1 MSVSNARS
9 ARGRIRRVYALVRK
23 ESYQIARDPSS
34 ILMAG
39 VLPLVLLFLF
49 GFGISLDLLH
59 VPVGLVVEV
68 PTTETGSFTE
78 SLVRS
83 TYFDVR
89 TARDRRAFEDD
100 LVAGRVRG
108 IIVLASDFSERLNRL
123 DMAPVQVI
131 VDGSDPNTGGLIRN
145 YVQGVWRTWL
155 VQESL
160 ETGARARPPVSIEA
174 RFWFNPE
181 VDSRNFLVP
190 GGVAVIM
197 TLVGT
202 LLTAL
207 VVAREWERGT
217 MEALLATP
225 VGRLELLLGKVIP
238 YFVLGMAS
246 MALSATT
253 AVLGFGVPLRGS
265 IVWLSGVSAAFLL
278 PMLAFGLLISTWMK
292 NQFTASQVALVAA
305 FLPTMMLSG
314 FIFEVESMP
323 TFVRLLTHAVPARY
337 FVTCLET
344 IFLAGDVPSVLVPNT
359 LVLLAMGAGLFLLL
373 ERSTHLNLE

>member
-1 MSVSNARS
+1 MTGPAVPSS
-9 ARGRIRRVYALVRK
+9 RGRIRRVFALVRK

-39 VLPLVLLFLF
+39 ALPLLLLFLF

-59 VPVGLVVEV
+59 VPVSLVVEV
-68 PTTETGSFTE
+68 PTTETGTFTE

-83 TYFDVR
+83 TYFNVR
-89 TARDRRAFEDD
+89 TARNRRAFEND
-100 LVAGRVRG
+100 LVAGRIRG
-108 IIVLASDFSERLNRL
+108 IVILASDFSERLNRS
-123 DMAPVQVI
+123 DTAPVQVI
-131 VDGSDPNTGGLIRN
+131 VDGSDPNTGALIRN

-160 ETGARARPPVSIEA
+160 EKGARARPPVSIEA

-181 VDSRNFLVP
+181 VDSRHFLLP
-190 GGVAVIM
+190 GGIAVIM

-225 VGRLELLLGKVIP
+225 VGRFELLLGKVIP
-238 YFVLGMAS
+238 YFALGMAS

-253 AVLGFGVPLRGS
+253 AVVCFGVPMRGS
-265 IVWLSGVSAAFLL
+265 ILWLSGASAAFLL
-278 PMLAFGLLISTWMK
+278 PMLAFGLLVSTVMK

-323 TFVRLLTHAVPARY
+323 TFVRLLTRVVPARY

-359 LVLLAMGAGLFLLL
+359 LVLLAMAAGLFFMLA
-373 ERSTHLNLE
+373 RSSRLNLE

>member
-1 MSVSNARS
+1 MSASTAPRS
-9 ARGRIRRVYALVRK
+9 PGRIRRVTALVRK

-49 GFGISLDLLH
+49 GFGISLDLLR

-89 TARDRRAFEDD
+89 KARDRRAFEDD
-100 LVAGRVRG
+100 LVAGRVKG
-108 IIVLASDFSERLNRL
+108 IVVLASDFSERLNRS
-123 DMAPVQVI
+123 DTAPVQLI
-131 VDGSDPNTGGLIRN
+131 VDGSDPNTGSLILN

-155 VQESL
+155 FQETL
-160 ETGARARPPVSIEA
+160 EKGARPRPPVSIEA
-174 RFWFNPE
+174 RYWFNPE
-181 VDSRNFLVP
+181 VDSRKFLVP
-190 GGVAVIM
+190 GGIAVIM

-238 YFVLGMAS
+238 YFALGMAS
-246 MALSATT
+246 MALSAAA

-265 IVWLSGVSAAFLL
+265 ILWLLGVSAAFLL
-278 PMLAFGLLISTWMK
+278 PMVAFGLLISTRLK
-292 NQFTASQVALVAA
+292 NQFTASQAALVAA
-305 FLPTMMLSG
+305 FLPTLLLSG
-314 FIFEVESMP
+314 FIFEIESMP
-323 TFVRLLTHAVPARY
+323 APVRLLTHVVPARY

-359 LVLLAMGAGLFLLL
+359 LVLLAMGAGLFVLLA
-373 ERSTHLNLE
+373 RSTRLNLE

>member
-1 MSVSNARS
+1 MSAPAAPWS
-9 ARGRIRRVYALVRK
+9 RGRIRRVYALVRK

-39 VLPLVLLFLF
+39 VLPLLLLFLF
-49 GFGISLDLLH
+49 GFGISLDLLR

-89 TARDRRAFEDD
+89 TARDRRAFDYD
-100 LVAGRVRG
+100 LVAGRIRG
-108 IIVLASDFSERLNRL
+108 IVVLASDFSERLNRS
-123 DMAPVQVI
+123 DTAPVQVI
-131 VDGSDPNTGGLIRN
+131 VDGSDPNTGALIRN

-160 ETGARARPPVSIEA
+160 EKGARARPPVSIEA

-181 VDSRNFLVP
+181 VDSRHFLIP
-190 GGVAVIM
+190 GGIAVIM

-225 VGRLELLLGKVIP
+225 VGRFELLLGKVIP
-238 YFVLGMAS
+238 YLALGMAS

-253 AVLGFGVPLRGS
+253 AVVCFGVPLRGS

-278 PMLAFGLLISTWMK
+278 PMLAFGLLVSTVMK

-323 TFVRLLTHAVPARY
+323 TFVRLLTRVVPARY

-359 LVLLAMGAGLFLLL
+359 LVLLAMGAGLFLVLA
-373 ERSTHLNLE
+373 RSSRLNLE

>member
-1 MSVSNARS
+1 MTGPAVPSS
-9 ARGRIRRVYALVRK
+9 RGRIRRVFALVRK

-39 VLPLVLLFLF
+39 ALPLLLLFLF

-68 PTTETGSFTE
+68 PTTETGTFTE

-83 TYFDVR
+83 TYFNVR
-89 TARDRRAFEDD
+89 TARDRRAFEND
-100 LVAGRVRG
+100 LVAGRIRG
-108 IIVLASDFSERLNRL
+108 IVILASDFSERLNRS
-123 DMAPVQVI
+123 DTAPVQVI
-131 VDGSDPNTGGLIRN
+131 VDGSDPNTGALIRN

-160 ETGARARPPVSIEA
+160 EKGARARPPVSIEA

-181 VDSRNFLVP
+181 VDSRHFLLP
-190 GGVAVIM
+190 GGIAVIM

-225 VGRLELLLGKVIP
+225 VGRFELLLGKVIP
-238 YFVLGMAS
+238 YFALGMAS

-253 AVLGFGVPLRGS
+253 AVVCFGVPMRGS
-265 IVWLSGVSAAFLL
+265 ILWLSGASAAFLL
-278 PMLAFGLLISTWMK
+278 PMLAFGLLVSTVMK

-323 TFVRLLTHAVPARY
+323 TFVRLLTRVVPARY

-359 LVLLAMGAGLFLLL
+359 LVLLAMAAGLFFMLA
-373 ERSTHLNLE
+373 RSSRLNLE

>member
-1 MSVSNARS
+1 MSAPAAPWS
-9 ARGRIRRVYALVRK
+9 RGRIRRVYALVRK

-39 VLPLVLLFLF
+39 VLPLLLLFLF
-49 GFGISLDLLH
+49 GFGISLDLLR

-89 TARDRRAFEDD
+89 TARDRRAFDYD
-100 LVAGRVRG
+100 LVAGRIRG
-108 IIVLASDFSERLNRL
+108 IVVLASDFSERLNRS
-123 DMAPVQVI
+123 DTAPVQVI
-131 VDGSDPNTGGLIRN
+131 VDGSDPNTGALIRN

-160 ETGARARPPVSIEA
+160 EKGARARPPVSIEA

-181 VDSRNFLVP
+181 VDSRHFLVP
-190 GGVAVIM
+190 GGIAVIM

-225 VGRLELLLGKVIP
+225 VGRFELLLGKVIP
-238 YFVLGMAS
+238 YFALGMAS

-253 AVLGFGVPLRGS
+253 AVVCFGVPFRGS
-265 IVWLSGVSAAFLL
+265 ILWLSGVSAAFLL
-278 PMLAFGLLISTWMK
+278 PMLAFGLLVSTVMK

-323 TFVRLLTHAVPARY
+323 TFVRLLTRVVPARY

-344 IFLAGDVPSVLVPNT
+344 IFPAGDVPSVLVPNT
-359 LVLLAMGAGLFLLL
+359 LVLLAMGAGLFLVLA
-373 ERSTHLNLE
+373 RSSRLNLE